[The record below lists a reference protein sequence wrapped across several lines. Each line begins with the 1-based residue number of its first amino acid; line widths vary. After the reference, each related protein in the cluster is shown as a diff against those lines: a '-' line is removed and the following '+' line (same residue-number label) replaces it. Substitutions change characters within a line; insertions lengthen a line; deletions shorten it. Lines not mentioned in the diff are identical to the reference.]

1 MIMLNSPVWKRLTSA
16 GSHADGILQDL
27 LEGRGEFHENMEN
40 LGEDLSHQLSWYS
53 ATSYALPHLAALC
66 PRLSKADKV
75 YLVAQMGA
83 AIAAESV
90 EPLKSDTEA
99 FHEFHEGLDGL
110 RQETVPLLTDPEVHA
125 ALREDAELGVM
136 FALGALAI
144 VGDRRHAY
152 DLWYLSYSTWEEGP
166 GACACG
172 WEDETISFL
181 ETPEY
186 FEPAEIGLW
195 DRQSLEKE
203 AVWLNGLLS
212 LIGDEMISP
221 ILPLVYGTGICPECG
236 KREPYWSWMDRFAE
250 EC

>member
-90 EPLKSDTEA
+90 EPLKPDTEA
-99 FHEFHEGLDGL
+99 FHEFMDGQVCRRVLTEGES
-110 RQETVPLLTDPEVHA
+110 QWE
-125 ALREDAELGVM
+125 
-136 FALGALAI
+136 
-144 VGDRRHAY
+144 
-152 DLWYLSYSTWEEGP
+152 YSTG
-166 GACACG
+166 
-172 WEDETISFL
+172 
-181 ETPEY
+181 
-186 FEPAEIGLW
+186 
-195 DRQSLEKE
+195 
-203 AVWLNGLLS
+203 
-212 LIGDEMISP
+212 
-221 ILPLVYGTGICPECG
+221 
-236 KREPYWSWMDRFAE
+236 
-250 EC
+250 